1 MEIGGLEEMSNLILK
16 TVCLVLVAVF
26 VLAGCERVPILRSFS
41 RDPISQKNGEMG
53 TRKMGSQQKQKEDVD
68 APSRAP
74 GGVLTL
80 AQEAEV
86 ISIPSNEAEQAI
98 KATGGLDIWKMTT
111 QLQLDCVV
119 TFYQPDGSFYLT
131 EQQYKIH
138 PWLNSIQ
145 ISDDEPQGMFVWQ
158 WSEGKFDVLKGTGQM
173 DALSKSTWGRLAP
186 AVPSRC
192 FAEAILD
199 ITTAPVRFLDF
210 TVKFVKSSDPV
221 RIQGQWYY
229 PIQRQE
235 KVFNSRVSEAVFYQD
250 TGSSLVDM
258 IRLSCTPTGFAIDR
272 TVQYVR
278 GYDYK
283 EVEKTGL
290 LVPTRIEIFETDAR
304 DRMQK
309 RVVKIDCHAIKR
321 MR

>member
-1 MEIGGLEEMSNLILK
+1 MIYNLRFTIFKSTIGNWQSTII
-16 TVCLVLVAVF
+16 CLVLVAVF
-26 VLAGCERVPILRSFS
+26 VFAGCERVPILRSFS
-41 RDPISQKNGEMG
+41 
-53 TRKMGSQQKQKEDVD
+53 KMGSQQKQKEDVD
-68 APSRAP
+68 ALSI
-74 GGVLTL
+74 

-98 KATGGLDIWKMTT
+98 KATGGLNAWKKTT

-131 EQQYKIH
+131 EQHYEVH
-138 PWLNSIQ
+138 PWLNSVQ
-145 ISDDEPQGMFVWQ
+145 ISADEPKETFVWQ
-158 WSEGKFDVLKGTGQM
+158 WSAGNFDVLKGTGQI
-173 DALSKSTWGRLAP
+173 DALSK
-186 AVPSRC
+186 AVPSCC

-199 ITTAPVRFLDF
+199 IITAPVRFLDGSVEF
-210 TVKFVKSSDPV
+210 SKPSTPVK
-221 RIQGQWYY
+221 IQGKWYY

-235 KVFNSRVSEAVFYQD
+235 KIFAARISEAVFYQD

-258 IRLSCTPTGFAIDR
+258 IRLSCTDTGSAIDR

-290 LVPTRIEIFETDAR
+290 LVPRRIEIFETDAR
-304 DRMQK
+304 DRTQK
-309 RVVKIDCHAIKR
+309 RLVKIDCHAVKR
-321 MR
+321 VN